1 MLCLP
6 GGVCVLILDVD
17 ELVVTQV
24 YHIGAFLGKDHG
36 LLSLHVY
43 L

>member
-24 YHIGAFLGKDHG
+24 HHIGALLGQEHFFLF
-36 LLSLHVY
+36 LHEY